1 MRYGGYKKML
11 SFIKKVLSIIR
22 CRIDIATD
30 IRLKAKYSLKKIMSV
45 IRVVKNGISRV

>member
-1 MRYGGYKKML
+1 ML

-22 CRIDIATD
+22 CRINIATD

-45 IRVVKNGISRV
+45 IYEYFCKFSKV